1 MARAQIF
8 SLGVAVLVSLLLTS
22 SAGGVGTCRE
32 AGCGEGQSAPPRPKC
47 DEAAIAAAQQEFD
60 RRMEEYKEKTHEAD
74 AKWDKSDALY
84 KQASKLF
91 EEEMGLS
98 ELSTTGV
105 ELTLHGVLDK
115 VIEHHGGHALAE
127 EFGSF
132 ATSASLAL
140 FCYKMAAMM
149 REMLALGKEADE
161 AAKEAEEASDE
172 GYEALKA
179 ARAAHE
185 RLEQLKKSCQ
195 ASGGSG
201 SGSPGKPKREPDQWK
216 SDAQKEAEAAQQIRS
231 GWKRV
236 YGGYEDMNGDFHS
249 SQEAFEEARQIVQGT
264 TGGTSSR
271 PALISPVSF
280 GRTFVA
286 DDGKLSPDARRKFVS
301 KLTRAL
307 DRFAQGGKKFLKIGE
322 QLDKIHQAQARLV
335 LAH

>member
-1 MARAQIF
+1 MNAKLILFPLAV
-8 SLGVAVLVSLLLTS
+8 VAIGSLLLTS
-22 SAGGVGTCRE
+22 SASGVGTCRE
-32 AGCGEGQSAPPRPKC
+32 AGCGSGQSAPQKPKC

-60 RRMEEYKEKTHEAD
+60 RHMGEYKEKSHEAD
-74 AKWDKSDALY
+74 ASWEKSFALY
-84 KQASKLF
+84 GKANKLF

-105 ELTLHGVLDK
+105 ELTMHYVLDK

-149 REMLALGKEADE
+149 REMLALGKEGDE
-161 AAKEAEEASDE
+161 AAKDAEQASDE

-195 ASGGSG
+195 ASG
-201 SGSPGKPKREPDQWK
+201 GSPGKPKREPDQWK

-249 SQEAFEEARQIVQGT
+249 SQEAFEEAQQIVQGT

-271 PALISPVSF
+271 PALIRPVSF

-286 DDGKLSPDARRKFVS
+286 DDGKLPPDARRKFVS